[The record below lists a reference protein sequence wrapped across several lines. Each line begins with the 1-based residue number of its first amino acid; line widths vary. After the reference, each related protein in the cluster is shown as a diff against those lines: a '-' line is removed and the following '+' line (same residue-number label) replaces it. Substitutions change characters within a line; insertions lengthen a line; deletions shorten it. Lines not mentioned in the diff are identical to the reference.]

1 MSHTYIAC
9 DLGAESGRVI
19 LGRLADGRLE
29 LEEIHRFAN
38 GACRV
43 MGTLR
48 WNVIGI
54 FEELKKGLRKAAA
67 CIGSE
72 GTASL
77 SVDSWGVDYVL
88 FREGEPHLG
97 LPYHYR
103 DPRTDASYEEALRR
117 VSAETIFRETGI
129 QFMSIN
135 TLYQFIAEAQA
146 NPEKL
151 AAAEQF
157 LNIGDY
163 LNYLLS
169 GAARAEESLASTT
182 QIYNPRER
190 GWSRELIERFGLPGR
205 IFPEIVA
212 SGTPLGPLQESVEE
226 ETGLLRAKVVA
237 TCSHDTG
244 CAVAA
249 VPANGDEGDWAYLS
263 SGTWS
268 LLGVELPEPL
278 INEAARAANFTNE
291 AGLGSTTRFLKNTA
305 GLWILQ
311 ECRRA
316 WAREGREFN
325 YDQLTQF
332 AGDAEPLRAFI
343 NPNDP
348 RFLKAG
354 DMPQKIRAFCE
365 ETGQVAPHL
374 PGDYVR
380 CILESLALLYRQNL
394 ETLRQLTGRP
404 LRTLHIVGGGSK
416 NRLLNQFA
424 ADACGLT
431 VVAGPVEA
439 TAIGNLLIQAL
450 ALGHLPSHAALRE
463 TVRNSFAVEAFEP
476 SSASGAWE
484 KAYDTFLSFLDP
496 ANR

>member
-19 LGRLADGRLE
+19 LGRLEDGRLE
-29 LEEIHRFAN
+29 LEEIHRFSN
-38 GACRV
+38 GATRV
-43 MGTLR
+43 MGTMR
-48 WNVIGI
+48 WNVHGI
-54 FEELKKGLRKAAA
+54 FEELKKGLKKAAA
-67 CIGSE
+67 LVDAD

-88 FREGEPHLG
+88 FREGEPQLA

-103 DPRTDASYEEALRR
+103 DPRTDAPYERALKK
-117 VSAETIFRETGI
+117 AGPETIFEQTGI

-135 TLYQFIAEAQA
+135 TLYQFVADAEKNADA
-146 NPEKL
+146 L
-151 AAAEQF
+151 AAADQF

-163 LNYLLS
+163 LNYLFS
-169 GAARAEESLASTT
+169 GTPRAEESLASTT
-182 QIYNPRER
+182 QIYNPRQR
-190 GWSRELIERFGLPGR
+190 GWSRELINLFDLPGK
-205 IFPEIVA
+205 IFPEIVP
-212 SGTPLGPLQESVEE
+212 SGTPLAPLQPEIEA
-226 ETGLLRAKVVA
+226 ETGLKNTRVVA

-249 VPANGDEGDWAYLS
+249 VPAEDDNGDWAYLS

-278 INEAARAANFTNE
+278 INSKVLAANFTNE
-291 AGLGSTTRFLKNTA
+291 AGLAGTTRFLKNTA

-316 WAREGREFN
+316 WADAGREFN

-332 AGDAEPLRAFI
+332 AEDAEPLRSI
-343 NPNDP
+343 IDPNDP

-354 DMPQKIRAFCE
+354 NMLEKVRTFCE

-394 ETLRQLTGRP
+394 EALRALTGRK
-404 LRTLHIVGGGSK
+404 LQTLYIVGGGSK

-424 ADACGLT
+424 ADASRLT
-431 VVAGPVEA
+431 VFAGPVEA
-439 TAIGNLLIQAL
+439 TAIGNVLIQAL
-450 ALGHLPSHAALRE
+450 ALGHLPSHAALRQ
-463 TVRNSFAVEAFEP
+463 TVRDSFAVEVFKPVDPA
-476 SSASGAWE
+476 GAWE
-484 KAYDTFLSFLDP
+484 KAYEAFRTLNP
-496 ANR
+496 KA